1 MIMKHITLPYISP
14 NLNLNNN
21 VVLVGNSSLLLG
33 KYGKLIDSYDTVFRF
48 NRSPI
53 KNFEEHVGTRTD
65 FRILNNHV
73 FENVNPG
80 NDYTNQPLKFIKK
93 IKNSNI
99 IRIGPGEPRNKT
111 IKSFERKKN
120 KIYLFDYEKSEEIK
134 ELLKFKSNKN
144 MSVGAIMI
152 SLCILSGVETNII
165 GFDLK
170 EVSVTHY
177 WEDRPNKMSNSH
189 DFSFEKKWVRE
200 LVNKGVINSIS

>member
-1 MIMKHITLPYISP
+1 MKQITLPFISP
-14 NLNLNNN
+14 IINLKDN
-21 VVLVGNSSLLLG
+21 VILVGNSSSLMR
-33 KYGKLIDSYDTVFRF
+33 KYGNVIDSYDTVFRF

-53 KNFEEHVGTRTD
+53 KNYEEHVGTRTD

-80 NDYTNQPLKFIKK
+80 VEYTNQPLKFIKK

-99 IRIGPGEPRNKT
+99 IRIGPGEPRNKS
-111 IKSFERKKN
+111 IESFERKIN
-120 KIYLFDYEKSEEIK
+120 KIYLFDYKKAEELK

-152 SLCILSGVETNII
+152 GLCILSGVDTNII

-189 DFSFEKKWVRE
+189 DFSFEKKWLRQ
-200 LVNKGVINSIS
+200 LVNKGVVNSIS

>member
-1 MIMKHITLPYISP
+1 MKQITLPYIYP
-14 NLNLNNN
+14 IINLNRN
-21 VVLVGNSSLLLG
+21 VVLVGNSSSLLRN
-33 KYGKLIDSYDTVFRF
+33 YGNVIDSYETVFRF

-53 KNFEEHVGTRTD
+53 KNFEKHVGTRTD

-73 FENVNPG
+73 FENINPG
-80 NDYTNQPLKFIKK
+80 VDYTNQPLKFIKK

-99 IRIGPGEPRNKT
+99 LRIGPGEPKNKT
-111 IKSFERKKN
+111 IESFERKKN
-120 KIYLFDYEKSEEIK
+120 KIYFFDYKKAEEIK
-134 ELLKFKSNKN
+134 DLLKFKSNKN

-152 SLCILSGVETNII
+152 SICILSGVETNII

-170 EVSVTHY
+170 EVNVTHY